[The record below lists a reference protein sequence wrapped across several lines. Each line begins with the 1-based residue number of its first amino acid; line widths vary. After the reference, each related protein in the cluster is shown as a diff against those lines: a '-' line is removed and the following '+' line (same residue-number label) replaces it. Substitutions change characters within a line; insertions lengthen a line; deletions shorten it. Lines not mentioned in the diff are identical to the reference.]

1 MDVTVAGAI
10 CVPTRHGKTVQTR
23 VVGSRIL
30 RARHDMIGIA
40 LAVQGGHV
48 INPVAVGQARLTPSE
63 AAVDLDAFLQQEG
76 ICYVGAQSIS
86 PLSHQDFMA
95 ILGLVIHY
103 VFQVRRGI
111 VPARTFL
118 TSCPVLCYIP
128 RLCQLCVISFKSTDV
143 YIIVRSD
150 RATLILIGNLDAT
163 NILSDRQSFIYRRAA
178 GVQSINIHISRS
190 RRGAAHLIQCF
201 QLGGIINEVLLD
213 QILILNVF
221 EFALTVHIDHAVFQG
236 EGTLKLKDVRAAFV
250 LGSVA
255 PQDRVCQ
262 CRIVV

>member
-128 RLCQLCVISFKSTDV
+128 RRRLFCTISFKCADV
-143 YIIVRSD
+143 YTCALRSD
-150 RATLILIGNLDAT
+150 RATLILIGNLAAT

-190 RRGAAHLIQCF
+190 RRGAARLIQCF

-213 QILILNVF
+213 QILNVI
-221 EFALTVHIDHAVFQG
+221 EFALTFHIDHAVFQG
-236 EGTLKLKDVRAAFV
+236 EGTLKLIDVRAAFV
-250 LGSVA
+250 SGGVA